1 MPERLQASFSPA
13 CIQLAGIVFIHYQI
27 RIHELRFLL
36 VFFIV
41 DSKDGKK
48 IFLSVHVYVKV
59 LFFF

>member
-48 IFLSVHVYVKV
+48 N
-59 LFFF
+59 FFKCSCIC